1 MKTTKTTQMFLP
13 PLKQKPHGGRTQ
25 PPGAHSVFCRE
36 PAGRRRPPR
45 AVRSPG
51 SPALSPRRR
60 RTAVSATIRN
70 RVKHSEIRRLSNKNS
85 KRERGAKGKQGARRG
100 ERRAGAGAVRG
111 ARGAA
116 GRTCSVT
123 GREPGHPNEG
133 CQPARVAGS
142 LCRCRAVGGREAGQ
156 PDLPEGP
163 LGLEYQTPWF
173 ADLPG
178 FCFNIPETI

>member
-1 MKTTKTTQMFLP
+1 MQ
-13 PLKQKPHGGRTQ
+13 
-25 PPGAHSVFCRE
+25 RE
-36 PAGRRRPPR
+36 NKGPAE
-45 AVRSPG
+45 A
-51 SPALSPRRR
+51 
-60 RTAVSATIRN
+60 
-70 RVKHSEIRRLSNKNS
+70 
-85 KRERGAKGKQGARRG
+85 RG
-100 ERRAGAGAVRG
+100 AGAGAVRG

-123 GREPGHPNEG
+123 GREPGHVNEG